1 MNLALYLYQRIA
13 DAEDVREVI
22 KQDFLRLSSKYD
34 EDDVLINK
42 EIWYYKWDYNY
53 SILITRQSKFFK
65 RKIKINEG
73 L

>member
-42 EIWYYKWDYNY
+42 EI
-53 SILITRQSKFFK
+53 
-65 RKIKINEG
+65 
-73 L
+73 